1 MDTRPESLTMTS
13 TAGAPPKPWGRSV
26 LHAVLD
32 GREVVVRDASPS
44 PTEPAN
50 GHVNFVPTLL
60 NETVLGRSTLDDGT
74 LLLIPVEPRRH
85 AGDRAHEKP
94 TLATGWV
101 CRGFFLCQREF
112 AERDLDDSPE
122 LLVDQLPLQRAARD
136 GQPGIFGH
144 GGF

>member
-32 GREVVVRDASPS
+32 GPEVVVRDASPS

-60 NETVLGRSTLDDGT
+60 NETVLRRSTLDDGT
-74 LLLIPVEPRRH
+74 LLLIPVQPRRH
-85 AGDRAHEKP
+85 PSDRAHEKP

-101 CRGFFLCQREF
+101 SGGFFLFQREF
-112 AERDLDDSPE
+112 AERYLDDSRE
-122 LLVDQLPLQRAARD
+122 LLLDQLPLQRVARD
-136 GQPGIFGH
+136 CQRGIFDY